1 MPERWH
7 DINNP
12 GKFRKPADEPPPK
25 KPAKEEEP
33 AAAKE
38 PVKPE
43 VRFISGT
50 FEPHPTYGYAINKE
64 AVVKGKAE
72 FIIKTTLRR
81 VTLALHAIYDGSDED
96 LQIAKKKYGTAEIS
110 DDGSFTFSGVPLYCH
125 SKYPLANNKE
135 SINTAVHYKAII
147 SHARHEKPLE
157 ITIDFPNSAGKS
169 LQTLKRG
176 MHDDKAHNAKPG
188 KYPADPAQGYIT
200 GQSIHELQL
209 TLEDYRYLP
218 KGTADGAFGPK
229 TEEAVK
235 AFQADSLKKRRVSR
249 NTGKLMD
256 ATSVSYKGQST
267 GEVESLTR
275 NEMSTWKS
283 EDFLRPLPELHHQ
296 DYDQEAVSKRIKPRG
311 GSDFHEVGK
320 PVMERQQDLQK
331 ADAYMGY
338 ALDGWYGDKM
348 KEEVGLFQD
357 AASKGKFIVNGAAT
371 EFEEKL
377 TGFRRGVLD
386 VFSQEY
392 LKKVVE
398 KGGKVPKAGKT
409 IKKGDKGEIVEE
421 INIRLAGFGGGV
433 PADTF
438 DDVTEMKVKNFQRDY
453 MKMKTPNGVVDEETA
468 KAIDEF
474 GGKYYIAVDEFQSLH
489 CSCGKACG
497 GFGKGRHKNEYSKA
511 GSKDEAYHEY
521 EYPGVHRSLLW
532 AVRALDYHLLIEKA
546 FSARRLKFESGY
558 RCADHSRQT
567 KNHRGKAVDIHFQTL
582 IDGKWV
588 RPETGGVKEKT
599 CNQIRSLCEKVF
611 TLHATIDWYPARDKC
626 FSMESAAAGATS
638 WVHIDTRRFTSQYL
652 ADKFFCKNIAA
663 LNGLPLVKI
672 MKGEQ

>member
-157 ITIDFPNSAGKS
+157 ITIDFPNSGGKS

-348 KEEVGLFQD
+348 KEAVGLFQD

-398 KGGKVPKAGKT
+398 KGGKVPKSAAKNHFPIPNQYRDTGYHAGVRSFGSSRSGGKRAHAGCDLYAPAGTKVYAVADGTVLNYYEFYGQTYAIEIQHNDCIIRYGEVQPPKKNRFGDDGPPSELCNGMAPEIEIDGT
-409 IKKGDKGEIVEE
+409 IKRGQHIGFVGQL
-421 INIRLAGFGGGV
+421 RLLNEKSGKIENYKECMLHI
-433 PADTF
+433 
-438 DDVTEMKVKNFQRDY
+438 EMY
-453 MKMKTPNGVVDEETA
+453 
-468 KAIDEF
+468 
-474 GGKYYIAVDEFQSLH
+474 S
-489 CSCGKACG
+489 GKATG
-497 GFGKGRHKNEYSKA
+497 NLTDRDNLKYLHVPLRHYQRRDDLLDMTTFL
-511 GSKDEAYHEY
+511 DEC
-521 EYPGVHRSLLW
+521 
-532 AVRALDYHLLIEKA
+532 D
-546 FSARRLKFESGY
+546 
-558 RCADHSRQT
+558 
-567 KNHRGKAVDIHFQTL
+567 
-582 IDGKWV
+582 
-588 RPETGGVKEKT
+588 
-599 CNQIRSLCEKVF
+599 
-611 TLHATIDWYPARDKC
+611 
-626 FSMESAAAGATS
+626 
-638 WVHIDTRRFTSQYL
+638 
-652 ADKFFCKNIAA
+652 NI
-663 LNGLPLVKI
+663 
-672 MKGEQ
+672 